1 MAYINRLACT
11 VNYSSLYLSSVSVCP
26 SPTAPNPLIIIS
38 SQSTSLWLLS
48 CISNCR
54 CFWSLPL
61 WLPGFRV
68 AVSLTPSLFN
78 AMPRNLGFLKQWRVS
93 ISHVFSPPSYNF
105 KDFQILESMCFGEG
119 LAVSQGTIWGKKKK
133 TQCVITAFKWTPV
146 LVQSTLTYICLL
158 KAECSTRTKLLPFF
172 PLWLLKKDIYT
183 DSIFLFN
190 LEKYASLS
198 FSCRP
203 QNSLPFNVRSA
214 SR

>member
-26 SPTAPNPLIIIS
+26 SPTASSPLIIIS

-78 AMPRNLGFLKQWRVS
+78 AMPRNLGFLS
-93 ISHVFSPPSYNF
+93 SG
-105 KDFQILESMCFGEG
+105 ESLLVMCFHRQATILRIFRSWNLCALEKG
-119 LAVSQGTIWGKKKK
+119 LQSLKGPFGGKKK